1 MNRQEMIQQVKKQ
14 LAIDLNC
21 VVTDFD
27 QPGICFCPALDLPGR
42 RPFPRKNPVFDMVT
56 FGMGT
61 IVSASERL
69 LPRLRQQLGGLDR
82 DSLWS
87 QPFLCSLGHYFL
99 PDPERLR
106 HLPVPAGVRLEWSSQ
121 GTDKKS
127 VSDTWVFQ
135 RAGYDPNDPRPDVLA
150 CFGLVGG
157 TSGRNGGASDD
168 CEMLWQVGVDVLP
181 DWRERGLAAAL
192 VSQLSSCR
200 TAKRKNSLLWNL
212 QQQLGF
218 SAYGL
223 PCWLFSSLG
232 MQL

>member
-61 IVSASERL
+61 IISASERL

-106 HLPVPAGVRLEWSSQ
+106 HLPVPAGVRLEWSAREQIKNLYRIPGFSN
-121 GTDKKS
+121 
-127 VSDTWVFQ
+127 
-135 RAGYDPNDPRPDVLA
+135 ALGYDPNAPPPRCFG

-157 TSGRNGGASDD
+157 TSGRNGG
-168 CEMLWQVGVDVLP
+168 
-181 DWRERGLAAAL
+181 
-192 VSQLSSCR
+192 SQR
-200 TAKRKNSLLWNL
+200 
-212 QQQLGF
+212 
-218 SAYGL
+218 
-223 PCWLFSSLG
+223 
-232 MQL
+232 

>member
-87 QPFLCSLGHYFL
+87 Q
-99 PDPERLR
+99 
-106 HLPVPAGVRLEWSSQ
+106 AGVERQ

-127 VSDTWVFQ
+127 VSDTGFFQ
-135 RAGYDPNDPRPDVLA
+135 RAGI
-150 CFGLVGG
+150 
-157 TSGRNGGASDD
+157 
-168 CEMLWQVGVDVLP
+168 
-181 DWRERGLAAAL
+181 
-192 VSQLSSCR
+192 
-200 TAKRKNSLLWNL
+200 
-212 QQQLGF
+212 
-218 SAYGL
+218 
-223 PCWLFSSLG
+223 
-232 MQL
+232 